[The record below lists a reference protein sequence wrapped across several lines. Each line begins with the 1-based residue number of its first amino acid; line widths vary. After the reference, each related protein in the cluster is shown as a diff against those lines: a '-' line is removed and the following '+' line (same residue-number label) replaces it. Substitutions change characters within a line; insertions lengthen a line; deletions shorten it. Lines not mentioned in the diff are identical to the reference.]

1 MSTVVGGVVGVVM
14 WIAASPLVSK
24 FAVRRRGHVA
34 IGAVM
39 SFVLVAIAFDK
50 WGVTWIGATAAI
62 LVVGFVVLAEIDI
75 ACRRLPR
82 EISFPLASVAL
93 LFVAGAAVSDGNSQ
107 RIVAALLGMVTAT
120 VVMVVLYV
128 VSRGGLGDGDVR
140 LAPALGVTAAFG
152 GVSTL
157 WTGALFA
164 FLAAGATVLAL
175 VLVGRMGRGS
185 TLPFGPFL
193 VAGAIVSILGS

>member
-1 MSTVVGGVVGVVM
+1 MSTVAGGVIGAVTCV
-14 WIAASPLVSK
+14 AASPLVSK
-24 FAVRRRGHVA
+24 FVPRRRAHVV
-34 IGAVM
+34 IGTAV
-39 SFVLVAIAFDK
+39 SSLLVSIAFDK
-50 WGVTWIGATAAI
+50 WGITWIGVAAAV

-75 ACRRLPR
+75 VCRRLPR
-82 EISFPLASVAL
+82 EISLPLASVAFL
-93 LFVAGAAVSDGNSQ
+93 LVAGAAVSDGSS
-107 RIVAALLGMVTAT
+107 RMIVDALLGMTTAT
-120 VVMVVLYV
+120 VVMMVLYV

-157 WTGALFA
+157 WTGAMFA

-175 VLVGRMGRGS
+175 VVVGRMGRGS

-193 VAGAIVSILGS
+193 VAGAIVSMLGS